1 MTIYKDY
8 NCMVN
13 KTYRIIFNLII
24 PIALGIISSVITF
37 ITQSEMFYLFFFM
50 MVILT
55 VDADYFGIGCICK
68 NDSFGMEYVKTSFR
82 GKKVIKHTFLLDM
95 CFGIVRNLLF
105 FLASLIY
112 MIDRYSNI
120 SIIVISFLLIN
131 IIYILSLN
139 ITRYFDSFL
148 LIQFIAMIFEALFI
162 ASALVLYILNLGKW
176 GTLVLLCGLLLASFM
191 VTYFHMILK
200 LKASYKDN

>member
-1 MTIYKDY
+1 
-8 NCMVN
+8 
-13 KTYRIIFNLII
+13 
-24 PIALGIISSVITF
+24 
-37 ITQSEMFYLFFFM
+37 
-50 MVILT
+50 
-55 VDADYFGIGCICK
+55 
-68 NDSFGMEYVKTSFR
+68 
-82 GKKVIKHTFLLDM
+82 
-95 CFGIVRNLLF
+95 
-105 FLASLIY
+105 

-120 SIIVISFLLIN
+120 SIMVITFLLIN

-162 ASALVLYILNLGKW
+162 ASALVLYILNLGKL
-176 GTLVLLCGLLLASFM
+176 GTLGLLCGLLLASFM

>member
-37 ITQSEMFYLFFFM
+37 ITQSEMFYLFLFL
-50 MVILT
+50 MVIVT

-68 NDSFGMEYVKTSFR
+68 KDSFGMEYVKTSFR

-120 SIIVISFLLIN
+120 SIMVITFLLIN

-162 ASALVLYILNLGKW
+162 ASMLVLYILNLGKW
-176 GTLVLLCGLLLASFM
+176 GTLGLLCGLLLASFM